1 MDGLTEGGARP
12 PPMAKIV
19 RGAYVSTSETTSSSQ
34 STANSAAIP
43 RTSLILLTGASGYIG
58 GRLLPSLEQEGYR
71 LRCLARHPEILK
83 PKVGSSTEVVAG
95 DVLDRP
101 SLDSALRGVDVAYY
115 MVHSMRSTGSFEET
129 DRKGAQNFSEAAKA
143 AGVKGLIY
151 VGGLGSDDEELS
163 THLRSRH
170 EVGDILRQS
179 GIPLCEFRAS
189 AVIGSGSA
197 SFELVRALVER
208 LPIMLTPRWVKGKAQ
223 PIGIDDLLD
232 YLIEALRIPISKY
245 RIYEVGGADQVSY
258 ADMMRAYG
266 RERGLRPLIIP
277 VPVLTP
283 WLSALWLGLIT
294 PLYARIGRAII
305 ESIVHVTVV
314 RDNAALTTFSV
325 RPMGIDEAIHRALA
339 REERHFSETRWSDSI
354 SSSGKLP
361 SWGGVRFG
369 TRIVDSRTLT
379 VEAPPEAVF
388 RCIERIGGDHGWY
401 ACNWLWRVRGFIDI
415 LQGGVGMGRGR
426 SCSTALR
433 VGDTVDSF
441 RVEAIEPNRRL
452 RLKSEMNLPGRAW
465 LEFEVT
471 ATGSST
477 QIRQTAIFDPV
488 GLKGQIYWY
497 SLYVPHE
504 FVFNGMLRGIAQA
517 ALREAAAA
525 DDRRLQS
532 KVGRSQG
539 SPSDTQSANAAGP
552 SGTLNRISVNRVGQE
567 TTVLT
572 TKILLVFGI
581 PLVALLSASFLQA
594 GPLEPAD
601 RPHQGSLKAVHEA
614 EHEVDHAWEV
624 YHRAALG
631 GTVASPKLQAEI
643 EEHLHEARTLV
654 TQAQE
659 AADRGDERKVEDL
672 VKQVRIHTTHAIE
685 GSKES
690 KK

>member
-1 MDGLTEGGARP
+1 MKNHHPIAESQLTLRSAGGPGPSR
-12 PPMAKIV
+12 V
-19 RGAYVSTSETTSSSQ
+19 
-34 STANSAAIP
+34 
-43 RTSLILLTGASGYIG
+43 LLTGASGYIG
-58 GRLLPSLEQEGYR
+58 GRLLPSLEQQGYHV
-71 LRCLARHPEILK
+71 RCLARHPEILK
-83 PKVGSSTEVVAG
+83 PKVGPSTEVVAG

-101 SLDSALRGVDVAYY
+101 SLDSALYGVDIAYY

-129 DRKGAQNFSEAAKA
+129 DRKGARNFSEAAKA
-143 AGVKGLIY
+143 AGVKGIIY
-151 VGGLGSDDEELS
+151 VGGLGSDEEELS

-179 GIPLCEFRAS
+179 GLPVCEFRAS

-197 SFELVRALVER
+197 SFELIRALVER

-223 PIGIDDLLD
+223 PIAIDDLLD
-232 YLIEALRIPISKY
+232 YLMEALRIPRSSY

-266 RERGLRPLIIP
+266 RQRRLKPLIIP

-283 WLSALWLGLIT
+283 WLSSLWLGLVT
-294 PLYARIGRAII
+294 PIYARIGRAII

-325 RPMGIDEAIHRALA
+325 RPMGIDEAIYRALA
-339 REERHFSETRWSDSI
+339 REERHFSETRWSDAL
-354 SSSGKLP
+354 SSSGRPP

-379 VEAPPEAVF
+379 VDAQPEVVF

-401 ACNWLWRVRGFIDI
+401 ACDWLWQVRGFIDL
-415 LQGGVGMGRGR
+415 LQGGVGIGRGR
-426 SCSTALR
+426 PSSTTLH

-471 ATGSST
+471 EAGPST

-488 GLKGQIYWY
+488 GLKGQLYWY

-504 FVFNGMLRGIAQA
+504 FVFNGMLRGIAHA
-517 ALREAAAA
+517 ALHEAGALSNGRRQFRI
-525 DDRRLQS
+525 DRLP
-532 KVGRSQG
+532 G
-539 SPSDTQSANAAGP
+539 SPSDVHSANDDGS
-552 SGTLNRISVNRVGQE
+552 SGTLKRISINRVRMG
-567 TTVLT
+567 TSAMTS
-572 TKILLVFGI
+572 KILLIPGI
-581 PLVALLSASFLQA
+581 AFITFLAVSSLQA
-594 GPLEPAD
+594 GPIDTPGNPDQKTVQL
-601 RPHQGSLKAVHEA
+601 VHKA

-643 EEHLHEARTLV
+643 EEHLHQARTLI
-654 TQAQE
+654 TQAHE
-659 AADRGDERKVEDL
+659 AADQGDSGQVEQL
-672 VKQVRIHTTHAIE
+672 VKQVQWHTTHAIE

>member
-1 MDGLTEGGARP
+1 MNTSDTTDP
-12 PPMAKIV
+12 
-19 RGAYVSTSETTSSSQ
+19 ST
-34 STANSAAIP
+34 STANPAATP
-43 RTSLILLTGASGYIG
+43 GTSLILLTGASGYIG
-58 GRLLPSLEQEGYR
+58 GRLLPSLENQGYR
-71 LRCLARHPEILK
+71 LRCLARRPEILK
-83 PKVGSSTEVVAG
+83 PKVSPSTEVVAG
-95 DVLDRP
+95 DVLDRA
-101 SLDSALRGVDVAYY
+101 SLDNAFCGVDVAYY
-115 MVHSMRSTGSFEET
+115 MVHSMSSTGSFEET
-129 DRKGAQNFSEAAKA
+129 DRQAARNFSEAAKA

-151 VGGLGSDDEELS
+151 VGGLGSDEEELS
-163 THLRSRH
+163 AHLRSRH

-179 GIPLCEFRAS
+179 GLPVCEFRAS

-232 YLIEALRIPISKY
+232 YLIEALQIPLSQY
-245 RIYEVGGADQVSY
+245 RIYEVGGADKVSY

-266 RERGLRPLIIP
+266 RQRGLKPLIIP

-325 RPMGIDEAIHRALA
+325 RPMGIDEAMHRALV
-339 REERHFSETRWSDSI
+339 REERHFSETRWSDAL
-354 SSSGKLP
+354 SSSGRLP

-388 RCIERIGGDHGWY
+388 RSIERIGGNHGWY
-401 ACNWLWRVRGFIDI
+401 ACNWLWRVRGFIDL

-426 SCSTALR
+426 PSSTTLR

-471 ATGSST
+471 EAGSST

-488 GLKGQIYWY
+488 GLKGQLYWY

-517 ALREAAAA
+517 ALREMR
-525 DDRRLQS
+525 DLDTS
-532 KVGRSQG
+532 KMPNGQTA
-539 SPSDTQSANAAGP
+539 TQ
-552 SGTLNRISVNRVGQE
+552 
-567 TTVLT
+567 
-572 TKILLVFGI
+572 
-581 PLVALLSASFLQA
+581 
-594 GPLEPAD
+594 
-601 RPHQGSLKAVHEA
+601 H
-614 EHEVDHAWEV
+614 
-624 YHRAALG
+624 HR
-631 GTVASPKLQAEI
+631 
-643 EEHLHEARTLV
+643 
-654 TQAQE
+654 
-659 AADRGDERKVEDL
+659 
-672 VKQVRIHTTHAIE
+672 
-685 GSKES
+685 
-690 KK
+690 

>member
-1 MDGLTEGGARP
+1 MKNHHPIAESQLTLRSAGGPGPSR
-12 PPMAKIV
+12 V
-19 RGAYVSTSETTSSSQ
+19 
-34 STANSAAIP
+34 
-43 RTSLILLTGASGYIG
+43 LLTGASGYIG
-58 GRLLPSLEQEGYR
+58 GRLLPSLEQQGYR
-71 LRCLARHPEILK
+71 IRCLARHPEILK
-83 PKVGSSTEVVAG
+83 PKVGPSTEVIAG

-101 SLDSALRGVDVAYY
+101 SLDSALYGVDIAYY

-129 DRKGAQNFSEAAKA
+129 DRKGARNFSEAAKA
-143 AGVKGLIY
+143 AGVKGIIY
-151 VGGLGSDDEELS
+151 VGGLGSDEEELS

-179 GIPLCEFRAS
+179 GLPVCEFRAS

-197 SFELVRALVER
+197 SFELIRALVER

-223 PIGIDDLLD
+223 PIAIDDLLD
-232 YLIEALRIPISKY
+232 YLMEALRIPISSY

-266 RERGLRPLIIP
+266 RQRGLKPLIIP

-283 WLSALWLGLIT
+283 WLSSLWLGLVT
-294 PLYARIGRAII
+294 PIYARIGRAII

-325 RPMGIDEAIHRALA
+325 RPMGIDEAIYRALA
-339 REERHFSETRWSDSI
+339 REERHFSETRWSDAL
-354 SSSGKLP
+354 SSSGRPP

-379 VEAPPEAVF
+379 VDAQPEVVF

-401 ACNWLWRVRGFIDI
+401 ACDWLWQVRGFIDL
-415 LQGGVGMGRGR
+415 LQGGVGIGRGR
-426 SCSTALR
+426 PSSTTLR

-471 ATGSST
+471 EAGPST

-488 GLKGQIYWY
+488 GLKGQLYWY

-517 ALREAAAA
+517 ALHDMGAP
-525 DDRRLQS
+525 DNQHSQS
-532 KVGRSQG
+532 PVGRSHG
-539 SPSDTQSANAAGP
+539 FPNDSRSGDGAGT
-552 SGTLNRISVNRVGQE
+552 SGTLNRISINRISQVM
-567 TTVLT
+567 TP
-572 TKILLVFGI
+572 KILLLTGI
-581 PLVALLSASFLQA
+581 TLITLLTASSLLA

-601 RPHQGSLKAVHEA
+601 RPHQESLRAVHDA

-643 EEHLHEARTLV
+643 EEHLHQARTLI
-654 TQAQE
+654 TQAHE
-659 AADRGDERKVEDL
+659 AADHGDSGQVEQL
-672 VKQVRIHTTHAIE
+672 VKQVQWHTTHAIE